1 MPIRTKQSQSTG
13 RGKRRRKKLTPEDTE
28 LGFQQYLLFA
38 LGPLELS
45 HEDLW
50 RVTIGELNDLI
61 IARRYKDYLEMQKQA
76 QFAQWLMSCWVKKAP
91 SVQDMVGVWDEKL
104 MRPLGNREA
113 YEIAKERIRS
123 KKRNRIK

>member
-1 MPIRTKQSQSTG
+1 M
-13 RGKRRRKKLTPEDTE
+13 
-28 LGFQQYLLFA
+28 LFA

-50 RVTIGELNDLI
+50 HVTIGELNDLI
-61 IARRYKDYLEMQKQA
+61 IARRYKDYLEMQKKA
-76 QFAQWLMSCWVKKAP
+76 QFAQWLMSCWLKKAP